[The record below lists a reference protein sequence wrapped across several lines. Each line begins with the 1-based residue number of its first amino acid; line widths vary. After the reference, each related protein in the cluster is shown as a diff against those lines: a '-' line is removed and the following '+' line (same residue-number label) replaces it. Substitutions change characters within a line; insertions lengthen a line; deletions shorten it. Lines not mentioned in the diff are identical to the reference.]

1 MDILLNGEPQT
12 LLNATTILQLL
23 QARGLDVQRVA
34 VELNEE
40 VIPRSQHATHQ
51 LCAHDRVEIVHAIG
65 GG

>member
-1 MDILLNGEPQT
+1 MEILLNGEPKT
-12 LLNATTILQLL
+12 LLNVTTILQLL
-23 QARGLDVQRVA
+23 QVQGLDVQRVA

-51 LCAHDRVEIVHAIG
+51 LCAHDRIEIVHAIG

>member
-1 MDILLNGEPQT
+1 MEILLNGEPKT
-12 LLNATTILQLL
+12 LLNVTTILQLL
-23 QARGLDVQRVA
+23 QVQGLDVQRVA

>member
-1 MDILLNGEPQT
+1 MEVLLNGEPQT
-12 LLNATTILQLL
+12 LLSATTILQLL